1 MSRVLQ
7 LLDYALLYWRLEV
20 LLVLLL
26 LQHSPVQ
33 TQPRSHIE
41 LLLQL
46 LSFLH
51 HQSIRGWLLGTSSHL
66 GNRLIIAGC
75 LLYDVRLLV
84 GIDRVAHVKI
94 VCVHHQVACGLVIYV
109 GLVDWWVFTGND
121 VGVVMVV
128 MWKWLVDS
136 DLGLTQDLLSFQ
148 VPQRGQLQVH
158 EPEVFLEPFELHCLS
173 LHCVF
178 HPDEF
183 LFTHWLVFGN
193 FRSGGSRS
201 RPRPTPFV

>member
-1 MSRVLQ
+1 MGRVLQ
-7 LLDYALLYWRLEV
+7 LLHYALLYWRLEV

-26 LQHSPVQ
+26 LQHSLSQ
-33 TQPRSHIE
+33 AQPRSHIE

-46 LSFLH
+46 FSLFH

-66 GNRLIIAGC
+66 GNRLIIVGC
-75 LLYDVRLLV
+75 LLYDVRLLA
-84 GIDRVAHVKI
+84 GINRVAHVEI

-109 GLVDWWVFTGND
+109 GCVDWRVFIANNS
-121 VGVVMVV
+121 GVVMVV

-136 DLGLTQDLLSFQ
+136 DLSVAQDLLPFQ

-158 EPEVFLEPFELHCLS
+158 EPEVFLEPFKLHGLN

-183 LFTHWLVFGN
+183 LFTHWLVLGN
-193 FRSGGSRS
+193 LRPGGSRS
-201 RPRPTPFV
+201 GPRPTPLV